1 MEIGNMT
8 VLERPEI
15 KDALF
20 NRDRFMKQEEDT
32 APELV
37 HTTLTSMTVNAPDGT
52 PLHCRIYSASPDKP
66 HIIYFPAEYES
77 EETLAMLADGM
88 GEDEF
93 NLISLDYRGVG
104 KSGGSPSFETLP
116 SDAEAFYLGV
126 RAWMKEQGREGK
138 LTVMGRSLG
147 CVPAMMVTSRYQDD
161 LLCLVLESAF
171 DRTADFLTG
180 RDIPEE
186 IVAEVAPD
194 GQDPF
199 ANRERMKKITKPVI
213 FIHSPR
219 DEVQSLYQVEWLV
232 AESRSKATQ
241 FQIAPAG
248 TREELAHTVGYLYI
262 STLRQYINLRMGI
275 RPPRKPRYKRN
286 IEAS

>member
-1 MEIGNMT
+1 MT
-8 VLERPEI
+8 ALERPEI
-15 KDALF
+15 KEALL
-20 NRDRFMKQEEDT
+20 NRDMFMKQEQDT
-32 APELV
+32 APELR
-37 HTTLTSMTVNAPDGT
+37 HTALSSMVVNAPDGT
-52 PLHCRIYSASPDKP
+52 HLHCRIYSSNPDKP

-88 GEDEF
+88 GEEEF
-93 NLISLDYRGVG
+93 NLISLDYRGLG
-104 KSGGSPSFETLP
+104 KSGGQASFEALP
-116 SDAEAFYLGV
+116 ADAEAFYLGV
-126 RAWMKEQGREGK
+126 RAWMDDQGRSGK

-147 CVPAMMVTSRYQDD
+147 CVPAMMVTGKYEDD

-171 DRTADFLTG
+171 DRTADFLKG
-180 RDIPEE
+180 REVPEE
-186 IVAEVAPD
+186 VVAQVAPE
-194 GQDPF
+194 GEDPF
-199 ANRERMKKITKPVI
+199 GNRERMKKITKPVI

-248 TREELAHTVGYLYI
+248 TREELAHTIGYLYC

-275 RPPRKPRYKRN
+275 RPARKPRYKRN
-286 IEAS
+286 LENA